1 MWDNVLV
8 IMDTRLYRMCGEVYT
23 YEQLREASRLGLDDL
38 NELQGSNFSFDDYL
52 IESVQAGT
60 IEALSGGDSA

>member
-1 MWDNVLV
+1 
-8 IMDTRLYRMCGEVYT
+8 MCGEVYT